1 MAQRR
6 PGTLTAMNTENPTAT
21 PSKAERDWALFAHLS
36 ALLVYM
42 TAIGGILVPFV
53 IWLVKREDMPFAA
66 QQAKEA
72 LNFQIT
78 VYLSAIACGLLCFVL
93 IGFPLLVVL
102 LIAHVVL
109 TIIATMKASEGIAY
123 RYPYNLRL
131 ID

>member
-1 MAQRR
+1 
-6 PGTLTAMNTENPTAT
+6 MNTETPSAV

-42 TAIGGILVPFV
+42 TAIGGLLAPFL
-53 IWLVKREDMPFAA
+53 IWLLKRDEMPFAG

-78 VYLSAIACGLLCFVL
+78 VYLTAIAFALLCFIL
-93 IGFPLLVVL
+93 IGFPLLAALV
-102 LIAHVVL
+102 ITHIVL

-123 RYPYNLRL
+123 RYPFNLRL
-131 ID
+131 VS

>member
-1 MAQRR
+1 
-6 PGTLTAMNTENPTAT
+6 MNSDTPAATT

-42 TAIGGILVPFV
+42 TAIGGIVAPLV
-53 IWLVKREDMPFAA
+53 IWLLKRDEMPFAG

-78 VYLSAIACGLLCFVL
+78 VYLTAIACGLLIFVL
-93 IGFPLLVVL
+93 IGLPLLALLVL
-102 LIAHVVL
+102 AHVVL

-123 RYPYNLRL
+123 RYPFNFRL